1 MEDWQR
7 PGGYQHRP
15 ENVGFFKEERQQP
28 MPPAPSYGGVMSEK
42 DLPVQY
48 KPLSAWAYFG
58 YQILFAIPL
67 IGWIILIVC
76 AVNSENINR
85 RNFARSYF
93 CVLIIVAVIV
103 VLVLVLAPAA
113 GTVTNP

>member
-1 MEDWQR
+1 MEDWQK

-15 ENVGFFKEERQQP
+15 EDVGFFKEQRQQQVP
-28 MPPAPSYGGVMSEK
+28 QDFNYSGGITEN
-42 DLPVQY
+42 DLPARY

-58 YQILFAIPL
+58 YQILFSIPL

-93 CVLIIVAVIV
+93 CVLVVAIVIV
-103 VLVLVLAPAA
+103 VLILVFAPQ
-113 GTVTNP
+113 TRVVTNP